1 MPAAPTSQQL
11 HASNISTN
19 IGEALEAR
27 VKDPLWFLA
36 RQWQTGEF
44 EAENGGRPVQ
54 MAITSRDYAF
64 TSVTLGAERRPLDR
78 ADPLEAIVE
87 AEAGGG
93 SPAWNAEALEYGFQL
108 QALGHSFSA
117 AEYDGRALDWWH
129 FDFAGTAPATA
140 PAPQTQRI
148 APTQLYF
155 RGAPHPRWW
164 RMEEGDAYFDSP
176 EDPEPNVLSLLLPE
190 FFYTDVDNWYTA
202 PMPVRAGTLRE
213 ITDVT
218 LVDSFG
224 IATTVP
230 PAAGTGAD
238 DAWALFAL
246 DGVEASPA
254 KALDGRY
261 LLVPNVAID
270 VLQNAELEE
279 VRFIRDEDA
288 NLVWAWERL
297 IVTADGATVMPPAEM
312 VGAARDGDAGDGLPR
327 FVLKSMTAR
336 NWIPYVPR
344 QSARTPAA
352 ATRIHLRRGR
362 TDEHATAATP
372 QYQSTVVTESTR
384 LFEEAVP
391 PTGIRV
397 RRLARYARGSDGK
410 AHFWVGRQKEVGQ
423 RTARPG
429 LRFDYL
435 DD

>member
-1 MPAAPTSQQL
+1 MPEAPTSQQL

-54 MAITSRDYAF
+54 MAVTSRDYRF
-64 TSVTLGAERRPLDR
+64 QSVTLGAERRTLDC
-78 ADPLEAIVE
+78 ADPLEAIIE
-87 AEAGGG
+87 AEVDGA

-108 QALGHSFSA
+108 QALGHTFSA

-129 FDFAGTAPATA
+129 FDFAGTAAAT
-140 PAPQTQRI
+140 PPGPQTQRV

-176 EDPEPNVLSLLLPE
+176 EDPEPNALSMLLPE
-190 FFYTDVDNWYTA
+190 FFYTDIDNWYTV

-230 PAAGTGAD
+230 PAAGNAGD

-246 DGVEASPA
+246 DPVEASTA

-270 VLQNAELEE
+270 ILQNAELEE

-288 NLVWAWERL
+288 NLVWAWERR
-297 IVTADGATVMPPAEM
+297 IIDADGTAVMTSGEM
-312 VGAARDGDAGDGLPR
+312 VGGASDAAADDGLPR
-327 FVLKSMTAR
+327 FVLKSPTAR
-336 NWIPYVPR
+336 SWIPYVPR
-344 QSARTPAA
+344 STARTLTAA
-352 ATRIHLRRGR
+352 NRIHLRRGR
-362 TDEHATAATP
+362 TDERATAASP
-372 QYQSTVVTESTR
+372 QYRSTVVAESIR
-384 LFEEAVP
+384 IFEETVP

-410 AHFWVGRQKEVGQ
+410 AHFWVGRQREAGQ